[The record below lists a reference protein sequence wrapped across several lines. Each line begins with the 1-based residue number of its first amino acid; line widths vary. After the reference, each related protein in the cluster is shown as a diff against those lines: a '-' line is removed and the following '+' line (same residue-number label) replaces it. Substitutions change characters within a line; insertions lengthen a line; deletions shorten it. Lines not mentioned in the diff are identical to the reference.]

1 MARLSAS
8 NTGSIPGTEIP
19 LSTKPG
25 TGKSQGTDIPS
36 RADLMAHNLSNA
48 LSKIERVSQV
58 LRRFSVVVVSS
69 TIISF
74 GVLFVI
80 LLIGDRKPLG
90 GVDWLTPLS
99 LLFGCVALYGCA
111 SHEMWRKRGDALF
124 EEISDEVE
132 RRIVSVAGDPKFEGG
147 VDLLSRARLAL
158 RDFAHTSDLPFIPGK
173 FGPTVYAA
181 VNLLIPILILFSS
194 RLLKP

>member
-1 MARLSAS
+1 
-8 NTGSIPGTEIP
+8 
-19 LSTKPG
+19 
-25 TGKSQGTDIPS
+25 
-36 RADLMAHNLSNA
+36 MAHLSNA

-58 LRRFSVVVVSS
+58 LRRFSKVVLSA

-80 LLIGDRKPLG
+80 LLIGDWQMLWG
-90 GVDWLTPLS
+90 FDWLAALS
-99 LLFGCVALYGCA
+99 LLLGCVALYGCA
-111 SHEMWRKRGDALF
+111 SHEMWRKRGEALF
-124 EEISDEVE
+124 EEIVDEVE
-132 RRIVSVAGDPKFEGG
+132 RRIVAVAGEPEFEGG
-147 VDLLSRARLAL
+147 SDLLSRARLAL
-158 RDFAHTSDLPFIPGK
+158 RDFAHASDLPFIPGK